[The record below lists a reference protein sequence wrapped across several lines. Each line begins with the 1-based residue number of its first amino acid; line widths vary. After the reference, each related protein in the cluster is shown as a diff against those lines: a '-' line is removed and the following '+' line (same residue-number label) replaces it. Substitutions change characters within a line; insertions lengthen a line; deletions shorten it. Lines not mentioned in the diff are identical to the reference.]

1 MDAAVAY
8 SEMVN
13 SDDDRKL
20 TRRQRAIVGFWKYYV
35 LRTGY
40 PPSYEEIAAGVGLKT
55 RSGVGYQ
62 VQQLAQ
68 MGYIS
73 RSPGR
78 ARATSLLAGG
88 PDEQPVIQVPIVG
101 RIAAGAPVL
110 SHEHVEGY
118 FPMPQQLVGKGQ
130 VIALRVAGDSMI
142 DAGIN
147 DGDLVFVRLETDVE
161 NGDIVAAL
169 LPSEAASD
177 YEGTVKRLRK
187 RDGHVWLVPENPR
200 YQPFLGDDAWIIGK
214 VVGTWHDV

>member
-8 SEMVN
+8 

-20 TRRQRAIVGFWKYYV
+20 TRRQRAIVGFWKYYM

-40 PPSYEEIAAGVGLKT
+40 PPSYQEIATGVGLKT

-110 SHEHVEGY
+110 SHEHIEGY

-169 LPSEAASD
+169 LPSEATPD

>member
-1 MDAAVAY
+1 MIAAVAD
-8 SEMVN
+8 
-13 SDDDRKL
+13 SDADRKL
-20 TRRQRAIVGFWKYYV
+20 TRRQRAIVAFWKDYTR
-35 LRTGY
+35 RTGY

-55 RSGVGYQ
+55 RSGVAYQ
-62 VQQLAQ
+62 VQQLAE
-68 MGYIS
+68 MGYIT

-88 PDEQPVIQVPIVG
+88 LDELPVIQVPIVG

-110 SHEHVEGY
+110 AHQHIDGY

-130 VIALRVAGDSMI
+130 VIALRVVGDSMI
-142 DAGIN
+142 NAGIN

-169 LPSEAASD
+169 LPSEAAGD
-177 YEGTVKRLRK
+177 YEGTVKRFRK
-187 RDGHVWLVPENPR
+187 RDGHVWLIPENPL